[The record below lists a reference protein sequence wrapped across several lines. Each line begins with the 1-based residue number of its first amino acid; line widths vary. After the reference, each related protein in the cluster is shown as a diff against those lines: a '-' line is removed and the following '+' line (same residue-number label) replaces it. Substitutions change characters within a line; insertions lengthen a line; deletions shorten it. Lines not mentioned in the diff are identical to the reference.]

1 MKSTLSTSANA
12 TIGILF
18 VCLIWGVEFVLIHNA
33 IQILEPHSFNVLRFG
48 LAALTMAVYLGGKT
62 LFSSAKTTSQSATA
76 SSNRMLILRGAI
88 LGLILY
94 LAFTLQT
101 FGLLYTSVSNS
112 SFITSLNTTLVP
124 VFAFILLK
132 DRPHWLTIGGVT
144 IATLG
149 LYFLTSGGDAPFNLG
164 DGLTFL
170 CAIMFALH
178 IIFTG
183 KHSRN
188 HATLPLTVVQLTTVA
203 ILSLF
208 SALFFEDWRQMLNVN
223 LLFEPTLL
231 FAIVFVAFLGTAV
244 AITVQTKAQGYLSET
259 RVALIFALEP
269 VFAAISA
276 YIVLGETLPAAA
288 GFGAVMIL
296 CGVILAQLPPATV
309 EEATTA
315 KETKAIVE
323 G

>member
-1 MKSTLSTSANA
+1 MKSTLSITCNA
-12 TIGILF
+12 TIGVLF

-33 IQILEPHSFNVLRFG
+33 IQFLEPHSFNVLRFG
-48 LAALTMAVYLGGKT
+48 LAALTMAIYLGGKT
-62 LFSSAKTTSQSATA
+62 LLSTAKVTTQPALTSL
-76 SSNRMLILRGAI
+76 NKMLILRGAI

-101 FGLLYTSVSNS
+101 FGLIYTSVSNS

-144 IATLG
+144 IATVG

-164 DGLTFL
+164 DGLTFIG
-170 CAIMFALH
+170 AIMFALH

-208 SALFFEDWRQMLNVN
+208 SALFFEDWRQMFNLN
-223 LLFEPTLL
+223 LLLEPTLL

-269 VFAAISA
+269 VFASGSA
-276 YIVLGETLPAAA
+276 YLVLGETLPAAA
-288 GFGAVMIL
+288 GFGALMIL
-296 CGVILAQLPPATV
+296 FGVVVAQLPPTTVTAATR
-309 EEATTA
+309 
-315 KETKAIVE
+315 KETSVIIE
-323 G
+323 S

>member
-1 MKSTLSTSANA
+1 MKSTHSTTTNA
-12 TIGILF
+12 TIGVIF
-18 VCLIWGVEFVLIHNA
+18 ICLIWGVEFVLIHNA
-33 IQILEPHSFNVLRFG
+33 IQFLEPHSFNALRFG
-48 LAALTMAVYLGGKT
+48 LAALALALYLGGKT
-62 LFSSAKTTSQSATA
+62 LLPSAKATTQPPAA
-76 SSNRMLILRGAI
+76 SLNRMLIFRGAI

-101 FGLLYTSVSNS
+101 FGLMYTSVSNS
-112 SFITSLNTTLVP
+112 GFITSLNITLVP
-124 VFAFILLK
+124 VFAFVLLK

-188 HATLPLTVVQLTTVA
+188 HATLPLTVVQLSTVTF
-203 ILSLF
+203 LSLF
-208 SALFFEDWRQMLNVN
+208 SAIIFEDWRQMLNIN
-223 LLFEPTLL
+223 LLREPTLL

-244 AITVQTKAQGYLSET
+244 AIIVQTKAQSYLSAT

-269 VFAAISA
+269 LFAAVSA
-276 YIVLGETLPAAA
+276 YLVLGETLPAAA

-296 CGVILAQLPPATV
+296 CGVILAQLPPSTV
-309 EEATTA
+309 DEATI
-315 KETKAIVE
+315 KETNTVTE
-323 G
+323 S

>member
-1 MKSTLSTSANA
+1 MKSTFSTTTNA

-33 IQILEPHSFNVLRFG
+33 IQFLEPHSFNVLRFG
-48 LAALTMAVYLGGKT
+48 IAALTLAVYLGGKT
-62 LFSSAKTTSQSATA
+62 LFSSPKATTQPPAT
-76 SSNRMLILRGAI
+76 SLKRMLIFRGAI

-101 FGLLYTSVSNS
+101 FGLMYTSVSNS
-112 SFITSLNTTLVP
+112 SFITSLNITLVP
-124 VFAFILLK
+124 VFAFVLLK

-188 HATLPLTVVQLTTVA
+188 HATLPLTVVQLSTVA
-203 ILSLF
+203 LLSLF
-208 SALFFEDWRQMLNVN
+208 SALIFEDWRQMLNFN
-223 LLFEPTLL
+223 LLLEPTLL

-244 AITVQTKAQGYLSET
+244 AIAVQTKAQGYLSDT

-269 VFAAISA
+269 VFAAIAA
-276 YIVLGETLPAAA
+276 YLVLGETLPAAA
-288 GFGAVMIL
+288 GFGAAMIL
-296 CGVILAQLPPATV
+296 FGVIMAQLPPETVAEATV
-309 EEATTA
+309 
-315 KETKAIVE
+315 KETNAIVE